1 MRLHWAVRGSRE
13 RKHQDR
19 TPEAVTRNAR
29 PTHRRSAYSTRAL
42 EGLRMAFTKA
52 SVSVLAMGH
61 RMLSCVPGLTG
72 GPLNGSNWCCWDPI
86 GTHND
91 WIQRYSSE
99 RNRTIIQL
107 KQAIA
112 LGQQVTLSTVQFC

>member
-1 MRLHWAVRGSRE
+1 MRLDWPVRGSRK

-61 RMLSCVPGLTG
+61 REKLACVPGWTG
-72 GPLNGSNWCCWDPI
+72 GPLKGSNERYRDPI
-86 GTHND
+86 GTQND
-91 WIQRYSSE
+91 WIKRYSSE

-107 KQAIA
+107 NQAAVLGKQ
-112 LGQQVTLSTVQFC
+112 V